1 MSSIVAHA
9 GGFGSFAAV
18 NDRATLQQRTLRV
31 LAAAQLLSGAGLAA
45 GIVVGALLAKEMIG
59 SDSGAGLPSA
69 LFTFGAAMAAWA
81 IGQVSQVRGRR
92 VGLAGGYIVGAVG
105 GAGIVTAAAIDSVP
119 LLLPSLVIYGAGNAA
134 SFQARYAGGDLA
146 EADARGRAVSFIL
159 VATTAGAVAG
169 PLLTSVTGDFAESVG
184 VTALAGPFMLA
195 TAAYLLAAIVIWWK
209 LRPDPLLTARKLQRG
224 AAAATGQT
232 EAETLETDV
241 TSVRIAVAVLVLA
254 QLVMV
259 AVMTMTPIHMR
270 EHHHGLTATG
280 AVIALHV
287 AAMFLPSPLTG
298 QLVDKVGRA
307 PMIAASG
314 ATLVSAGVLAA
325 IAPASSVVLLAVAL
339 ILLGL
344 GWNFGVVA
352 GTALIT
358 DSTPLSERAGVQG
371 RADLFVQISGA
382 AGGLGSGFMVA
393 GTSYAGLALLGGTI
407 SLLMLPLTFSAARR
421 VKE

>member
-1 MSSIVAHA
+1 VAHA
-9 GGFGSFAAV
+9 ADFGSFAPV
-18 NDRATLQQRTLRV
+18 NDRARLQRRTLRV

-45 GIVVGALLAKEMIG
+45 GIVVGALLAKEMTG

-69 LFTFGAAMAAWA
+69 LFTLGAAAAAWA
-81 IGQVSQVRGRR
+81 IGQVSQQRGRR

-105 GAGIVTAAAIDSVP
+105 GAGIVTAAAIDSFA
-119 LLLPSLVIYGAGNAA
+119 LLLPALVVYGAGNAA

-169 PLLTSVTGDFAESVG
+169 PLLTSLTGSFAESLG

-195 TAAYLLAAIVIWWK
+195 TLAYLLAAIVVWWK
-209 LRPDPLLTARKLQRG
+209 LRPDPLLTARELQRG
-224 AAAATGQT
+224 ATGGDPA
-232 EAETLETDV
+232 EAEISSTDP
-241 TSVRIAVAVLVLA
+241 TGVRIAVAVLVLA

-280 AVIALHV
+280 VVIALHV

-314 ATLVSAGVLAA
+314 AALVGAGVLAA
-325 IAPASSVVLLAVAL
+325 LAPADSVVLLAVAL

-393 GTSYAGLALLGGTI
+393 GTSYAGLALLGGAV
-407 SLLMLPLTFSAARR
+407 SLLMIPLMFVARR
-421 VKE
+421 PVAGGA